1 MISATTAGWI
11 GVIIMLVMLF
21 LGMPLAFTFAFSGV
35 IGASLILGWRGGM
48 SFLST
53 IPYTSAA
60 NYTFA
65 VMPLFM
71 LMGDIA
77 FHGNLTSDAYNCA
90 RKFCGHLPGG
100 LAITTTVA
108 SAMFGAVCGSGSTTA
123 LIMTQVAWPEMKKN
137 KYDPGIGLGSIVG
150 SGPLAILIPPST
162 PLIMYGLLSGASI
175 GRLFM
180 AGWLPGL
187 LLTFTLSLCTI
198 LQVKRNPERAPRMPK
213 ATRREK
219 VASLKGVWAFLILMV
234 VVMGGIWGG
243 ICTVNEAAGI
253 GVIGCIIIVAIMRRM
268 NFKEFCET
276 IKGTASIGGAMFF
289 MFIGIQV
296 FNSFMSLSGLPRML
310 ASAIAA
316 SHLPSQAIIWLIVIL
331 YLLLGCF
338 LDSPP
343 VMMLTISI
351 LAPIVSALG
360 YDLVW
365 FGIVVAFTVAVGALT
380 PPVGINLFVVS
391 SRAPDVP
398 TATIIKGMI
407 PYMVTILITLVII
420 FYVPQISL
428 LLPNLMFGT

>member
-1 MISATTAGWI
+1 MSPTTAGLI
-11 GVIIMLVMLF
+11 GVAIMLLMLF
-21 LGMPLAFTFAFSGV
+21 LGMPLSFTFAFSGV
-35 IGASLILGWRGGM
+35 IGVALILGMDTGL

-53 IPYTSAA
+53 IPFTSAA
-60 NYTFA
+60 NYTFV

-77 FHGNLTSDAYNCA
+77 FHGNLTSDAYGCA

-123 LIMTQVAWPEMKKN
+123 LIMTQVAWPEMKKSG
-137 KYDPGIGLGSIVG
+137 YDPGLGLGSIVG

-187 LLTFTLSLCTI
+187 LLVLTLSVCTV
-198 LQVKRNPERAPRMPK
+198 LQIKRHPNKGPLMPK
-213 ATRREK
+213 ASLKERL
-219 VASLKGVWAFLILMV
+219 VSLKGVWSFLILMI
-234 VVMGGIWGG
+234 VVMGSIWGG
-243 ICTVNEAAGI
+243 ICTVSEAAGI
-253 GVIGCIIIVAIMRRM
+253 GVIGAIVIVAVMRRM
-268 NFKEFCET
+268 SLKEFAVT
-276 IKGTASIGGAMFF
+276 IKNTAAIGGAMFF

-296 FNSFMSLSGLPRML
+296 FNSFMSLSGLPKML
-310 ASAIAA
+310 ANTIRA
-316 SHLPSQAIIWLIVIL
+316 LPLPTDAIIWIIVLL
-331 YLLLGCF
+331 YLFLGCF

-343 VMMLTISI
+343 VMMLTVGI
-351 LAPIVSALG
+351 LAPVVSALG

-391 SRAPDVP
+391 SRAPEVP
-398 TATIIKGMI
+398 STKIIKGMV
-407 PYMVTILITLVII
+407 PYLITILITLIII
-420 FYVPQISL
+420 FYIPQISL
-428 LLPNLMFGT
+428 FLPNLMFGT

>member
-1 MISATTAGWI
+1 MNAATAGAI
-11 GVIIMLVMLF
+11 GVILMVVLLF
-21 LGMPLAFTFAFSGV
+21 LGMPLSFTFAFSGV
-35 IGASLILGWRGGM
+35 VGVALILGLDAGLT
-48 SFLST
+48 FLST
-53 IPYTSAA
+53 IPFTSAA
-60 NYTFA
+60 NYTFV

-71 LMGDIA
+71 LMGDVA
-77 FHGNLTSDAYNCA
+77 FHGKLTSDAYNCA
-90 RKFCGHLPGG
+90 RRFCGHLPGG

-137 KYDPGIGLGSIVG
+137 GYDPGLGLGSIVG
-150 SGPLAILIPPST
+150 SGPLAIMIPPST
-162 PLIMYGLLSGASI
+162 PLIMFGLLSGASI

-187 LLTFTLSLCTI
+187 LLTFTLSVCTI
-198 LQVKRNPERAPRMPK
+198 LQIRRNPDKAPLMPK
-213 ATRREK
+213 ASWKER
-219 VASLKGVWAFLILMV
+219 VSSLKGVWSFLVLMI
-234 VVMGGIWGG
+234 VVMGSIWGG
-243 ICTVNEAAGI
+243 ICTVTEAAGI
-253 GVIGCIIIVAIMRRM
+253 GVMGAIIIVAVMRRM
-268 NFKEFCET
+268 NLKEFAIT
-276 IKGTASIGGAMFF
+276 IKNTASIGGAMFF

-310 ASAIAA
+310 ANAVRA
-316 SHLPSQAIIWLIVIL
+316 LPVPPSVIIWLIVLL
-331 YLLLGCF
+331 YLVLGCF

-343 VMMLTISI
+343 VMMLTVAL
-351 LAPIVSALG
+351 LAPVVSELG

-365 FGIVVAFTVAVGALT
+365 FGILVAFTVAVGALT

-398 TATIIKGMI
+398 TSVIIKGML
-407 PYMVTILITLVII
+407 PYLVTILITMVII

>member
-1 MISATTAGWI
+1 MDATMAGLI
-11 GVIIMLVMLF
+11 GVIIMLVCLF
-21 LGMPLAFTFAFSGV
+21 LGMPLSFTFAFSGV
-35 IGASLILGWRGGM
+35 VGVTLILGMDAGL

-53 IPYTSAA
+53 IPFTSAA
-60 NYTFA
+60 NYTFV

-90 RKFCGHLPGG
+90 RKFCGHQPGG

-137 KYDPGIGLGSIVG
+137 HYDPGLGLGCIVA

-180 AGWLPGL
+180 AGWLPGI
-187 LLTFTLSLCTI
+187 LLTITLSICTI
-198 LQVKRNPERAPRMPK
+198 ILVKTRPDRAPMMPK
-213 ATRREK
+213 TNMKERLT
-219 VASLKGVWAFLILMV
+219 SLKGVWPFLVLIVLI
-234 VVMGGIWGG
+234 MGVIWGG
-243 ICTVNEAAGI
+243 ICTVTEAAGM
-253 GVIGCIIIVAIMRRM
+253 GVMGAIIIVAVMRRM
-268 NFKEFCET
+268 NLKEFAVT
-276 IKGTASIGGAMFF
+276 IKNTASIGGAMFF
-289 MFIGIQV
+289 MFVGIQV
-296 FNSFMSLSGLPRML
+296 FNSFMSLSGLPKML
-310 ASAIAA
+310 ANTIS
-316 SHLPSQAIIWLIVIL
+316 SLPLPTDAIIWIIILL
-331 YLLLGCF
+331 YLVLGCF

-343 VMMLTISI
+343 VMMLTVGI

-365 FGIVVAFTVAVGALT
+365 FGILVAFTVAVGALT

-398 TATIIKGMI
+398 SATIIKGML
-407 PYMVTILITLVII
+407 PYLVTILLTMIII

-428 LLPNLMFGT
+428 FLPNLMFGV

>member
-1 MISATTAGWI
+1 MSATTAGII
-11 GVIIMLVMLF
+11 GVLLMIVLLF
-21 LGMPLAFTFAFSGV
+21 LGMPLSFTFAFSGV
-35 IGASLILGWRGGM
+35 VGAALILGWDSGL
-48 SFLST
+48 SFLAS
-53 IPYTSAA
+53 IPFTSAA
-60 NYTFA
+60 SYTFV

-77 FHGNLTSDAYNCA
+77 FHGKLTSDAYNFA
-90 RKFCGHLPGG
+90 RKLCGHLPGG

-137 KYDPGIGLGSIVG
+137 HYDAGLGLGSIVG

-180 AGWLPGL
+180 AGWLPGI
-187 LLTFTLSLCTI
+187 LLTFTLAVCTVI
-198 LQVKRNPERAPRMPK
+198 QIKIKPEKAPLMPK
-213 ATRREK
+213 ASWRERL
-219 VASLKGVWAFLILMV
+219 ASLKGVWAFLILMI
-234 VVMGGIWGG
+234 VVMGSIWGG

-253 GVIGCIIIVAIMRRM
+253 GVIGAIIIVAVMRRM
-268 NFKEFCET
+268 NLKEFAVT
-276 IKGTASIGGAMFF
+276 IKNTASIGGAMFF

-310 ASAIAA
+310 ANWIQS
-316 SHLPSQAIIWLIVIL
+316 LPVPPSVIIWLIVIL
-331 YLLLGCF
+331 YLILGCF

-343 VMMLTISI
+343 VMMLTVGI
-351 LAPIVSALG
+351 LAPVVSALG

-398 TATIIKGMI
+398 TGTIIKGML
-407 PYMVTILITLVII
+407 PYLITILITLVII

-428 LLPNLMFGT
+428 LLPNLMFGK

>member
-1 MISATTAGWI
+1 MSATTAGII
-11 GVIIMLVMLF
+11 GVAIMLILLF
-21 LGMPLAFTFAFSGV
+21 LGMPLSFTFAFSGV
-35 IGASLILGWRGGM
+35 VGVSLILGLDKGL

-53 IPYTSAA
+53 IPFTSAA
-60 NYTFA
+60 NYTFV

-71 LMGDIA
+71 LMGDVA
-77 FHGNLTSDAYNCA
+77 FHGKLTSDAYNCA
-90 RKFCGHLPGG
+90 RRFCGHLPGG

-137 KYDPGIGLGSIVG
+137 GYDPGLGLGSIVG

-187 LLTFTLSLCTI
+187 LLTVTLSVCTI
-198 LQVKRNPERAPRMPK
+198 IRIKRDPSKGPLMPK
-213 ATRREK
+213 ASWKERL
-219 VASLKGVWAFLILMV
+219 ASLKGVWAFLILMV
-234 VVMGGIWGG
+234 LVMGFIWGG
-243 ICTVNEAAGI
+243 ICTVTEAAGI
-253 GVIGCIIIVAIMRRM
+253 GVMGAIIIVAVMRRM
-268 NFKEFCET
+268 NLKEFAQT
-276 IKGTASIGGAMFF
+276 IKNTASIGGAMFF

-310 ASAIAA
+310 ANAIR
-316 SHLPSQAIIWLIVIL
+316 SLPVHPDIIIWLIILL
-331 YLLLGCF
+331 YLFLGCF

-343 VMMLTISI
+343 VMMLTVGI
-351 LAPIVSALG
+351 LAPVVAQLG

-365 FGIVVAFTVAVGALT
+365 FGILVAFTVAVGALT

-398 TATIIKGMI
+398 TGVIIRGML
-407 PYMVTILITLVII
+407 PYLFTILITMIII

-428 LLPNLMFGT
+428 LLPNLMFGA

>member
-1 MISATTAGWI
+1 MSATTAGII
-11 GVIIMLVMLF
+11 GVVLMLVMLF
-21 LGMPLAFTFAFSGV
+21 LGMPLSYTFAFSGV
-35 IGASLILGWRGGM
+35 IGISMILGLNGGLT
-48 SFLST
+48 FLSS
-53 IPYTSAA
+53 IPFTSAA
-60 NYTFA
+60 SYTFV

-71 LMGDIA
+71 LMGDVA

-137 KYDPGIGLGSIVG
+137 EYDPGLGLGSIVG

-180 AGWLPGL
+180 AGWLPGI
-187 LLTFTLSLCTI
+187 LLTLMLSLCTV
-198 LQVKRNPERAPRMPK
+198 LQIKMNPKKGPLMPK
-213 ATRREK
+213 ASWKDRIM
-219 VASLKGVWAFLILMV
+219 SLKGVWAFLILMII
-234 VVMGGIWGG
+234 VMGSIWGG
-243 ICTVNEAAGI
+243 VCTVNEAAGI
-253 GVIGCIIIVAIMRRM
+253 GVMGAIIIVAVMRRM
-268 NFKEFCET
+268 TLKQFAVT
-276 IKGTASIGGAMFF
+276 IKNTASIGGAMFF

-296 FNSFMSLSGLPRML
+296 FNSFMSLSGLPRIL
-310 ASAIAA
+310 AKWIQG
-316 SHLPSQAIIWLIVIL
+316 LPVSSNAVVWLIVLL
-331 YLLLGCF
+331 YLILGCF

-343 VMMLTISI
+343 VMMLTVAI

-398 TATIIKGMI
+398 TGVIIKGML
-407 PYMVTILITLVII
+407 PYLVTILLTLIII

-428 LLPNLMFGT
+428 LLPNIMFG

>member
-1 MISATTAGWI
+1 MNAATAGAI
-11 GVIIMLVMLF
+11 GVILMVVLLF
-21 LGMPLAFTFAFSGV
+21 LGMPLSFTFAFSGV
-35 IGASLILGWRGGM
+35 VGVALILGLDAGLT
-48 SFLST
+48 FLST
-53 IPYTSAA
+53 IPFTSAA
-60 NYTFA
+60 NYTFV

-77 FHGNLTSDAYNCA
+77 FHGKLTSDAYNCA

-137 KYDPGIGLGSIVG
+137 GYDPGIGLGSIVG

-180 AGWLPGL
+180 AGWLPGI
-187 LLTFTLSLCTI
+187 LLTFTLSVCTI
-198 LQVKRNPERAPRMPK
+198 LQIRRDPSRAPLMPK
-213 ATRREK
+213 ASWKER
-219 VASLKGVWAFLILMV
+219 VSSLKGVWPFLVLMI

-243 ICTVNEAAGI
+243 ICTVTEAAGI
-253 GVIGCIIIVAIMRRM
+253 GVTGAIIIIAAMRRM
-268 NFKEFCET
+268 SIKDFAVT
-276 IKGTASIGGAMFF
+276 IKNTASIGGAMFF

-310 ASAIAA
+310 ADAVRA
-316 SHLPSQAIIWLIVIL
+316 LPVPPSVIVWLIVLL
-331 YLLLGCF
+331 YLILGCF

-343 VMMLTISI
+343 VMMLTVGL
-351 LAPIVSALG
+351 LAPVVAELG

-365 FGIVVAFTVAVGALT
+365 FGIIVAFTVAVGALT

-398 TATIIKGMI
+398 TSVIIKGML
-407 PYMVTILITLVII
+407 PYLVTILITMVII

>member
-1 MISATTAGWI
+1 MMSATSAGI
-11 GVIIMLVMLF
+11 VGVVLMILLLF
-21 LGMPLAFTFAFSGV
+21 FGMPLSFTFAFSGV
-35 IGASLILGWRGGM
+35 VGISLILGLNKGLT
-48 SFLST
+48 FLAT
-53 IPYTSAA
+53 IPYTAA
-60 NYTFA
+60 ASYTFV

-77 FHGNLTSDAYNCA
+77 FHGKLTSDAYNCA
-90 RKFCGHLPGG
+90 RRFCGHLPGG

-108 SAMFGAVCGSGSTTA
+108 SALFGAVCGSGSTTA

-137 KYDPGIGLGSIVG
+137 DYDPKIGLGSIVA

-175 GRLFM
+175 GKLFM
-180 AGWLPGL
+180 AGWLPGI
-187 LLTFTLSLCTI
+187 LLTFTLSICTI
-198 LQVKRNPERAPRMPK
+198 IMIKLNPKRAPLLQKVSWKERLKALRMILP
-213 ATRREK
+213 
-219 VASLKGVWAFLILMV
+219 FFILIILIMV
-234 VVMGGIWGG
+234 GIWGG
-243 ICTVNEAAGI
+243 ICTVTEAAGV
-253 GVIGCIIIVAIMRRM
+253 GAVGAIIIVAVMGRM
-268 NFKEFCET
+268 SIKEFAVT
-276 IKGTASIGGAMFF
+276 IKNTASIGGAMFF

-310 ASAIAA
+310 ANALTALPIPSSAV
-316 SHLPSQAIIWLIVIL
+316 LWLIIAL
-331 YLLLGCF
+331 YLFLGCF

-343 VMMLTISI
+343 VMMLTTGII
-351 LAPIVSALG
+351 APIVAALG

-398 TATIIKGMI
+398 SGTIIRGML
-407 PYMVTILITLVII
+407 PYLITILITLVII

-428 LLPNLMFGT
+428 LLPNLMFK

>member
-1 MISATTAGWI
+1 MSSATAGLI

-21 LGMPLAFTFAFSGV
+21 LGMPLSFTFAFSGV
-35 IGASLILGWRGGM
+35 VGVSLILGLDAGL

-53 IPYTSAA
+53 IPFTSAA
-60 NYTFA
+60 NYTFV

-71 LMGDIA
+71 LMGDVA
-77 FHGNLTSDAYNCA
+77 FHGKLTSDAYNCA

-137 KYDPGIGLGSIVG
+137 GYDPGLGLGSIVG

-187 LLTFTLSLCTI
+187 LLTLTLSVCTV
-198 LQVKRNPERAPRMPK
+198 LQIKRDPGKGPLMPK
-213 ATRREK
+213 ASLRERL
-219 VASLKGVWAFLILMV
+219 VSLKGVWSFLILML
-234 VVMGGIWGG
+234 VVMGSIWGG
-243 ICTVNEAAGI
+243 ICTVSEAAGI
-253 GVIGCIIIVAIMRRM
+253 GVIGAIIIVAVMRRM
-268 NFKEFCET
+268 NLKEFAVT
-276 IKGTASIGGAMFF
+276 IKNTASIGGAMFF

-296 FNSFMSLSGLPRML
+296 FNSFMSLSGLPKML
-310 ASAIAA
+310 ANTIRA
-316 SHLPSQAIIWLIVIL
+316 LPLPTDAIIWIIVLL
-331 YLLLGCF
+331 YLFLGCF

-343 VMMLTISI
+343 VMMLTVGI
-351 LAPIVSALG
+351 LAPVVAQLG

-365 FGIVVAFTVAVGALT
+365 FGILVAFTVAVGALT

-398 TATIIKGMI
+398 TGAIIKGML
-407 PYMVTILITLVII
+407 PYLVTILITMIII

-428 LLPNLMFGT
+428 FLPNLMFGS

>member
-1 MISATTAGWI
+1 MSATTAGVI
-11 GVIIMLVMLF
+11 GVAIMLAMLF
-21 LGMPLAFTFAFSGV
+21 LGMPLSFTFAFSGV
-35 IGASLILGWRGGM
+35 VGVALILGWDAGL

-53 IPYTSAA
+53 IPFTSAA
-60 NYTFA
+60 NYTFV

-71 LMGDIA
+71 LMGDVA

-90 RKFCGHLPGG
+90 RRFCGHLRGG

-137 KYDPGIGLGSIVG
+137 GYDPGVGLGSIVG

-180 AGWLPGL
+180 AGWLPGI
-187 LLTFTLSLCTI
+187 LLTVTLSICTI
-198 LQVKRNPERAPRMPK
+198 LQIRRHPEKAPLMPK
-213 ATRREK
+213 ASWKERL
-219 VASLKGVWAFLILMV
+219 ASLKGVWAFLVLMIL
-234 VVMGGIWGG
+234 VMGSIWGG
-243 ICTVNEAAGI
+243 ICTVTEAAGI
-253 GVIGCIIIVAIMRRM
+253 GVMGAIIIVAVMRRM
-268 NFKEFCET
+268 NLKEFAQT
-276 IKGTASIGGAMFF
+276 IKNTASIGGAMFF

-296 FNSFMSLSGLPRML
+296 FNSFMSLSGLPKML
-310 ASAIAA
+310 ANAIRAMNV
-316 SHLPSQAIIWLIVIL
+316 PSSVIIWLIILL
-331 YLLLGCF
+331 YLVLGCF

-343 VMMLTISI
+343 VMMLTVGI
-351 LAPIVSALG
+351 LAPIVAELG

-365 FGIVVAFTVAVGALT
+365 FGILVAFTVAVGALT

-398 TATIIKGMI
+398 TSVIIKGMV
-407 PYMVTILITLVII
+407 PYLITILLTMVII
-420 FYVPQISL
+420 FYVPQISTF
-428 LLPNLMFGT
+428 LPNLMFGS